1 MMDFRCNVVKDTY
14 TFRLKWPEYMV
25 RNNEEKFLPMGVDVQ
40 AESMTGAIA
49 RLPEGYESY
58 ELLAKKIG
66 GS

>member
-25 RNNEEKFLPMGVDVQ
+25 RNNEGKFLPMVVDVQ
-40 AESMTGAIA
+40 AESMAGALA
-49 RLPEGYESY
+49 KLPSGIEGY

-66 GS
+66 GC